1 MGNYHTN
8 FRITP
13 STTGQEMIDYAEE
26 RMENP
31 IDINGV
37 TVYNFSTHEAD
48 KNALNHAVQ
57 AKLERELFQIPLQ
70 IQTGNMML
78 QSILP
83 DKIKKAEVLIY
94 RPEDNEYY
102 AYKNLLRTVPVETQ
116 EHTKQRFAQLLL
128 KE

>member
-1 MGNYHTN
+1 MSNYHTD

-31 IDINGV
+31 IDINGI

-48 KNALNHAVQ
+48 KDALNHAIQ
-57 AKLERELFQIPLQ
+57 TKLERELFQIPLQ

-83 DKIKKAEVLIY
+83 DKIRKAEVLIY
-94 RPEDNEYY
+94 RPEDKEYY
-102 AYKNLLRTVPVETQ
+102 AYKNLLRNVPVEIQ
-116 EHTKQRFAQLLL
+116 EDTKQRLAQKLI
-128 KE
+128 